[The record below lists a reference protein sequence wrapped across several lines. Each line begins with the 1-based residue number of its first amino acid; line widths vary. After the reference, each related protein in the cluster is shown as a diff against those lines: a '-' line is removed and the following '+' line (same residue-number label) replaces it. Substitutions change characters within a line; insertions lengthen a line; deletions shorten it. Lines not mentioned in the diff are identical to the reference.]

1 MRDDETIG
9 SGTDSSARSRV
20 GMSRRQIIATS
31 VAALSGWSLM
41 PAAARSDQPNRPA
54 GSTGSDEETGNRLAR
69 AYELRMKAAR
79 HARELGA
86 AEHPTNGDE
95 ALPGHL
101 ATFTKG
107 LPHDKVGLVD
117 PKAYAVL
124 ARALATGD
132 PHAFESIPL
141 GGFVKLA
148 NPQASW
154 AYDLVG
160 VDASQLGMPPPP
172 SFSSAEQAGEL
183 VELYWHALLRD
194 VPFSAWDGSPLVARA
209 CEDLSA
215 LSEFHG
221 PKEAGRVTPATLFR
235 GPSAGMLTGPYL
247 SQFLLQELP
256 LLPVEI
262 EQRIRTAASG
272 KDYLTDEES
281 WLAVQNG
288 GLTGVNEFDEERRFI
303 RGGRDLGEY
312 VHRDLTYQA
321 YLGACLMALRVGAMP
336 DGGNPYKHSRTQA
349 PFTTFGPPFFIYL
362 LAVVTQVALKTTWY
376 EKWRVHRRL
385 RPEEMGGR
393 VQTHLAGKASFP
405 IHRELLDS
413 AALEETRKRQG
424 SALLPQAFPE
434 GCPTH
439 PSYPAAHAVI
449 AGACAT
455 VLKACL
461 DEKHVI
467 PGPVVAAAD
476 GLSLE
481 PWKGEPLTV
490 GGELDKLAANI
501 AIGRNL
507 AGVHWRSDGVEGLRL
522 GEAVAI
528 ELLSEVTLTGNEM
541 FEGFSLQRFD
551 GKRVSVG

>member
-1 MRDDETIG
+1 
-9 SGTDSSARSRV
+9 
-20 GMSRRQIIATS
+20 
-31 VAALSGWSLM
+31 
-41 PAAARSDQPNRPA
+41 
-54 GSTGSDEETGNRLAR
+54 
-69 AYELRMKAAR
+69 MKAAG
-79 HARELGA
+79 HARDLGVA
-86 AEHPTNGDE
+86 AHPSNGDE

-107 LPHDKVGLVD
+107 LPHDEQGLVD

-160 VDASQLGMPPPP
+160 VDCCQLGMRPAPR
-172 SFSSAEQAGEL
+172 FASAEQAGEL
-183 VELYWHALLRD
+183 VELYWHARLRD
-194 VPFSAWDGSPLVARA
+194 VPFADWDSAPLVAQA
-209 CEDLSA
+209 CQDLLR
-215 LSEFHG
+215 LSDFRG
-221 PKEAGRVTPATLFR
+221 PKKGGAVTPETLFR
-235 GPSAGMLTGPYL
+235 GTSGGALTGPYL

-256 LLPVEI
+256 LLPIEI
-262 EQRIRTAASG
+262 EQRIRTAVPG
-272 KDYLTDEES
+272 KDYLTDYER
-281 WLAVQNG
+281 WLAVENG
-288 GLTGVNEFDEERRFI
+288 AIAGVNEFDSKARHVRS
-303 RGGRDLGEY
+303 GRDLGEY

-321 YLGACLMALRVGAMP
+321 YLGACLMALRQGAMP

-349 PFTTFGPPFFIYL
+349 PFATFGPPFFIYL

-393 VQTHLAGKASFP
+393 VETHLLGKASYP
-405 IHRELLDS
+405 LHDELLGS
-413 AALEETRKRQG
+413 EALAETRRRQKT
-424 SALLPQAFPE
+424 ALLAQAFPE

-439 PSYPAAHAVI
+439 PSFPAAHAVI

-467 PGPVVAAAD
+467 PEPVVASRD

-481 PWKGEPLTV
+481 PWKGAALTV
-490 GGELDKLAANI
+490 GGELDKLAWNI
-501 AIGRNL
+501 AIGRNF
-507 AGVHWRSDGVEGLRL
+507 AGVHWRSDGSEGLKL

-551 GKRVSVG
+551 GRRVSVT